1 MTDDNLPDDVD
12 STEDTNEEVLEDA
25 TDEIKSEEPQDAPAI
40 SSNRIPRGNRED
52 ESALNDEGLQDAVRE
67 KFTSLRVLLLSTG
80 AIIFVSLLAGWI
92 INKQDAPGAV
102 DADWATLNGKILEL
116 RESANQNVFDAN
128 RYASYTEELT
138 NADARAWFN
147 LEIASALIAI
157 SIQPDNVD
165 QLPPQMRQ
173 QQPASVLAGDQ
184 VAIEN
189 RVTNLE
195 TAYKHLQNALERFST
210 SEAQTH
216 ALGTLGHYRAEYS
229 AAYVSEI
236 LLLLG
241 GYEDFTQ
248 QREKVLGH
256 LNGAKAA
263 LPTIPGKI
271 TNSTDRDIKALRD
284 QIESRQALFEQ
295 MSESQITDITDV
307 TETVD
312 NAAIYSWIGKYITT
326 KNTPVPKEEPDNSQD
341 PMTPMGDTQIRN
353 TGDDGDF
360 QIEGDSS
367 EAADDPSTGDSTKG
381 EAEADK

>member
-1 MTDDNLPDDVD
+1 MTDDNLPEDVD

-25 TDEIKSEEPQDAPAI
+25 TEEVHSDEAQDAPAI
-40 SSNRIPRGNRED
+40 SSNRTPRGNRED
-52 ESALNDEGLQDAVRE
+52 ESEIDDDGLQDAVRE
-67 KFTSLRVLLLSTG
+67 KFTSLPILLLSTG
-80 AIIFVSLLAGWI
+80 AIIVVSLLAGWI

-116 RESANQNVFDAN
+116 RESANQNAFDAN
-128 RYASYTEELT
+128 RYASEADELT

-157 SIQPDNVD
+157 SIQPDI
-165 QLPPQMRQ
+165 PPQMRQ
-173 QQPASVLAGDQ
+173 QQPSSVLAGDQ

-189 RVTNLE
+189 RITNLE
-195 TAYKHLQNALERFST
+195 TAYQHLQKALERFST
-210 SEAQTH
+210 SEAQSH
-216 ALGTLGHYRAEYS
+216 ALGALGHYRTEYS

-241 GYEDFTQ
+241 GHDDFTQ

-271 TNSTDRDIKALRD
+271 DNSTDRDIKALRD
-284 QIESRQALFEQ
+284 QIESRQALFEE
-295 MSESQITDITDV
+295 MSESQINDLSDV
-307 TETVD
+307 TGTVD
-312 NAAIYSWIGKYITT
+312 NAAIYSWIGKYITA
-326 KNTPVPKEEPDNSQD
+326 KNTPVPKAEPDNAQD
-341 PMTPMGDTQIRN
+341 DLTPTGDTQIPN
-353 TGDDGDF
+353 AGDDGDF
-360 QIEGDSS
+360 PIEGDSN
-367 EAADDPSTGDSTKG
+367 EASDASTTGDSTED